1 MFFLI
6 FFLASDNAAK
16 CRKERPKKPR
26 KVKRR
31 MSDVGKAANDN
42 IHCKNKQR

>member
-1 MFFLI
+1 MFSELFL
-6 FFLASDNAAK
+6 LSESGGK
-16 CRKERPKKPR
+16 SRKERPKKPR

-42 IHCKNKQR
+42 IPNKNKQR